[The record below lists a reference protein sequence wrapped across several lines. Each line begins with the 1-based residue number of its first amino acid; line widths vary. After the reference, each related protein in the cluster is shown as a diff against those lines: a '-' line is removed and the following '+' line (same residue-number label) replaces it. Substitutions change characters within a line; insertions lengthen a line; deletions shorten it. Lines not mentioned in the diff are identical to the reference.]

1 MTPYTV
7 TATNLVTVKRIRSVQ
22 RKGLTVKNTGGKLWL
37 SAIVINR
44 QKEKA
49 TRKRWWPLTSLNH
62 GQSLPSGCTS
72 FPLDYVL
79 LYIVF
84 EFKGNLKVLHA
95 PYRLPYRHQMK
106 VTRFQAIYGMV

>member
-22 RKGLTVKNTGGKLWL
+22 RKGFTVKNTDGKLWL

-49 TRKRWWPLTSLNH
+49 TRKHWWPLVSLNH
-62 GQSLPSGCTS
+62 GQSLSTDRTS
-72 FPLDYVL
+72 FPLNYVL
-79 LYIVF
+79 LCIAF
-84 EFKGNLKVLHA
+84 EFKGYLNGLHA

-106 VTRFQAIYGMV
+106 VTKFQAIYGQV